1 MLETIR
7 SFACGSTSR
16 LSEGAKL
23 LAGAAPER
31 PSHPR
36 PVPALAAL
44 HGEAVVGVL
53 RDPMMALATVAF
65 EVYVNTHCPSPEA
78 DAGALVAHL
87 PRHVQHGQCP
97 GDGHRNLRVMAMT
110 DPACSDVSHFPDA
123 CDVSGR
129 VFDFIE
135 DLRRGAVQHPPD
147 DIPGPLIDEDEDRH

>member
-65 EVYVNTHCPSPEA
+65 EVYVNSHTAQVLTLMQELWWRTPRAMSWPSS
-78 DAGALVAHL
+78 
-87 PRHVQHGQCP
+87 
-97 GDGHRNLRVMAMT
+97 T
-110 DPACSDVSHFPDA
+110 DNVPATVTAISA
-123 CDVSGR
+123 
-129 VFDFIE
+129 
-135 DLRRGAVQHPPD
+135 
-147 DIPGPLIDEDEDRH
+147 